1 MIIKGTHIKKYFPIR
16 KGVFL
21 QTAGYVKALEQVN
34 FELNENETLGIVRE
48 SGCGKTTLGRV
59 ITLIYSP
66 TEGMLEYNTP
76 ENRQI
81 VIGKKMNKH
90 QTKLYRRDVQM
101 IFQDPFSSL
110 DPRMTVGDILREPLD
125 VHQLYP
131 NPKEKEEYIQY
142 LLERVGLYPEYSARY
157 PHEFSGGQRQRIS
170 IARAIAL
177 KPRAIVCDEPT
188 SALDV
193 SVQSQIINLLQ
204 ELKDQENMA
213 YFFISHDLDL
223 IHHVSD
229 RIMVMYLGSV
239 MEEGEADE
247 VFTHASHPYTRV
259 LMKSIP
265 HWDPKQR
272 KLGNIHLE
280 GEPPSPINPPRG
292 CPFNTRCPDV
302 MDICKREMPTLHQIG
317 VNHSVACWLYN
328 NKG

>member
-1 MIIKGTHIKKYFPIR
+1 MILKGTNIKKYFPIR

-21 QTAGYVKALEQVN
+21 QTAGYVKALEQVD
-34 FELNENETLGIVRE
+34 FELNEHETLGVVGE

-59 ITLIYSP
+59 ITLIYSA
-66 TEGMLEYNTP
+66 TKGHLAYTTP
-76 ENRQI
+76 DHHTSHI
-81 VIGKKMNKH
+81 DKTINKH
-90 QTKLYRRDVQM
+90 DLKRYRRDMQM
-101 IFQDPFSSL
+101 VFQDPFSSL
-110 DPRMTVGDILREPLD
+110 DPRMTIGDILREPLD
-125 VHQLYP
+125 IHQIYP
-131 NPKEKEEYIQY
+131 NRNERDEYIEY
-142 LLERVGLYPEYSARY
+142 LLSRVGLYPEYAIRY

-204 ELKDQENMA
+204 ELKEQERMA

-223 IHHVSD
+223 VHHISD

-239 MEEGEADE
+239 MEEGSAYE
-247 VFTHASHPYTRV
+247 VFNHASHPYTRV

-272 KLGNIHLE
+272 KLGSVHLK
-280 GEPPSPINPPRG
+280 GEPPSPINPPKG
-292 CPFNTRCPDV
+292 CPFNTRCPKAYDR
-302 MDICKREMPTLHQIG
+302 CAREMPTLKRLNNH
-317 VNHSVACWLYN
+317 HSVACWLYTD
-328 NKG
+328 

>member
-1 MIIKGTHIKKYFPIR
+1 MILKGTQIKKYFPIR
-16 KGVFL
+16 KGIFL
-21 QTAGYVKALEQVN
+21 QTAGYVKALESVD
-34 FELNENETLGIVRE
+34 FALFENETLGIVGE

-59 ITLIYSP
+59 ITLVYST
-66 TEGMLEYNTP
+66 TEGKLEYTTP
-76 ENRQI
+76 ENQQI
-81 VIGKKMNKH
+81 TVGKKLDKH

-101 IFQDPFSSL
+101 VFQDPFSSL
-110 DPRMTVGDILREPLD
+110 DPRMTVGDILTEPLN
-125 VHQLYP
+125 VHRLFP
-131 NPKEKEEYIQY
+131 NKKEKDEYVQY
-142 LLERVGLYPEYSARY
+142 LLERVGLYSEYASRY

-204 ELKDQENMA
+204 ELKDKENMA

-239 MEEGEADE
+239 MEEGKADE
-247 VFTHASHPYTRV
+247 LFNHASHPYTRV

-272 KLGNIHLE
+272 KLRKVHLE
-280 GEPPSPINPPRG
+280 GEPPSPINPPKG
-292 CPFNTRCPDV
+292 CPFNTRCRDV
-302 MDICKREMPTLHQIG
+302 MAICKKEKPTLSNISE
-317 VNHSVACWLYN
+317 NHSVACWLYN
-328 NKG
+328 IKG